1 MITTTLLLYVVP
13 VVFCIL
19 LSGISCVYTSLIYK
33 RIRKN
38 KPIKTDLDE
47 NTEQEISCCIDHR
60 EEEWILPKELLTDS
74 EEEWTTYQERFFKP
88 RKSQHKSG
96 FSIDTDTLTMLR
108 NVIGDTKAKTTL
120 TAYIENILL
129 EHLKEHQ
136 ALLNKTAA
144 QYKRNQTLNL

>member
-1 MITTTLLLYVVP
+1 MITTTLLRYVVP

-19 LSGISCVYTSLIYK
+19 LSGICCVYTGLIYK

-38 KPIKTDLDE
+38 KPTKTALDE
-47 NTEQEISCCIDHR
+47 NTEQEKSGCIDHR
-60 EEEWILPKELLTDS
+60 EEEWILPKELLTNS
-74 EEEWTTYQERFFKP
+74 EEEWTTYQERFFKS

-108 NVIGDTKAKTTL
+108 NVVGDTKAKTTL